1 MRRGGY
7 KKRMIIVQLILYCL
21 LFTAM
26 VRFAVR
32 GGAVDGLY
40 FYPKPAQERA
50 IEIGL
55 TTQDTVR
62 RKRKHFMVL
71 FYIVMLA
78 VLLLIVGFWNRA
90 LDFKTAYL
98 QLLLFLEVM
107 NWYDG
112 IVIDKVWVGHSKFW
126 VLPGTENIP
135 FVQTWGQVLKKRC
148 VLTLIWIAGATVT
161 AGLVVLIF

>member
-1 MRRGGY
+1 M
-7 KKRMIIVQLILYCL
+7 
-21 LFTAM
+21 
-26 VRFAVR
+26 
-32 GGAVDGLY
+32 Y
-40 FYPKPAQERA
+40 FYPKPVQEMA

-71 FYIVMLA
+71 FYIVMLTA
-78 VLLLIVGFWNRA
+78 LLLIIGLWNRVA
-90 LDFKTAYL
+90 DFNTAYL
-98 QLLLFLEVM
+98 QSLLFLEVM

-112 IVIDKVWVGHSKFW
+112 IVVDKVWVGHSKFW

>member
-1 MRRGGY
+1 M
-7 KKRMIIVQLILYCL
+7 MIIAQLILYCL

-26 VRFAVR
+26 VRLAVK

-40 FYPKPAQERA
+40 FYPKPVQERA

-55 TTQDTVR
+55 TTQAAVR
-62 RKRKHFMVL
+62 RKRKRFMVL

-78 VLLLIVGFWNRA
+78 ALLLMIGLWNRVT
-90 LDFKTAYL
+90 DFKTAYL
-98 QLLLFLEVM
+98 QSLLFLEVM

-126 VLPGTENIP
+126 VLPGTEDIP
-135 FVQTWGQVLKKRC
+135 FVQTWSQVLKKRC
-148 VLTLIWIAGATVT
+148 ILTVIWVAGAAVT